1 LSVCIAFSGSGHID
15 CWREVGDAIKSIA
28 DSGFDVFVD
37 QLVCSEEYLETF
49 GTDTVPYLRAFKSE
63 ARSYC
68 STFVS
73 MVELAPANASAEHV
87 MYSGPLLV
95 KRLAKSGMSVKS
107 LKPGSFDT
115 SVEFSYT
122 KAVGSTRNPAFRRMY
137 GGKFA
142 Y

>member
-1 LSVCIAFSGSGHID
+1 
-15 CWREVGDAIKSIA
+15 
-28 DSGFDVFVD
+28 
-37 QLVCSEEYLETF
+37 
-49 GTDTVPYLRAFKSE
+49 
-63 ARSYC
+63 
-68 STFVS
+68 

-107 LKPGSFDT
+107 LKPASFDA

-122 KAVGSTRNPAFRRMY
+122 KAVGRTRNPAFRRMY